1 MFFWWQLD
9 EVTIGACSS
18 HGRTAKPAISVNSL
32 RCQKLRG
39 GLRNT
44 FGSQSRSLN
53 DPLNNSPT
61 F

>member
-1 MFFWWQLD
+1 MRKLG
-9 EVTIGACSS
+9 VALVV
-18 HGRTAKPAISVNSL
+18 AITGSNVAI
-32 RCQKLRG
+32 
-39 GLRNT
+39 GLRNI